1 MRDES
6 IQEKARM
13 TFIDHDTSITKIC
26 TIKPIAIQ
34 LAIDLDVSTQLP
46 ETLMQKSDMRMK

>member
-1 MRDES
+1 MRDKS

-34 LAIDLDVSTQLP
+34 IAINLDISTQLP